1 MKKNILTKIKNKIKI
16 KFSKKHISKTLN
28 CEECGTI
35 LNNELISYC
44 ENCEKY
50 SCIQCS
56 LKHKMHN
63 LVYLKKKGKK
73 LETLDIGVSGAG
85 LMESYQT
92 IYTPINWF
100 DKQNFACEHSQYYFK
115 KGFPVF
121 YDYNGN
127 IFCHECFYKSENNLC
142 DPYILI
148 ESKNNVKC
156 LFPFTYES
164 SNINILFTGENR
176 GLRGEKSQFNI
187 FIENNKR
194 NALYELDILIEGYAC
209 ETMPNNMV
217 YEEFS
222 EINFNKKII
231 THNIKIDKIKGESSK
246 NINFE
251 LKIPLDNELTGDVII
266 PNNLTLYAVFN
277 YKTISKYVYS
287 FRYIGKHTIKLSV

>member
-1 MKKNILTKIKNKIKI
+1 MFLQIW
-16 KFSKKHISKTLN
+16 
-28 CEECGTI
+28 
-35 LNNELISYC
+35 
-44 ENCEKY
+44 
-50 SCIQCS
+50 
-56 LKHKMHN
+56 
-63 LVYLKKKGKK
+63 
-73 LETLDIGVSGAG
+73 D
-85 LMESYQT
+85 
-92 IYTPINWF
+92 
-100 DKQNFACEHSQYYFK
+100 
-115 KGFPVF
+115 
-121 YDYNGN
+121 
-127 IFCHECFYKSENNLC
+127 NLC

-287 FRYIGKHTIKLSV
+287 FRYIGKHTIKLSVWLNAMFYYAFFRWWHINYFIFSFFLQFFLKQNMIFQTFF